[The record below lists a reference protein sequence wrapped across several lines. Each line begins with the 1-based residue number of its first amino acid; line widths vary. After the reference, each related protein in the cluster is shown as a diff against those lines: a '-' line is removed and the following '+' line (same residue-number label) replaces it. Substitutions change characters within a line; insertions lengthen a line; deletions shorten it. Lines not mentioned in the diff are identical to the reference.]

1 MGTVTERDDPAAVSA
16 FTLYELS
23 RHGLVGRLDHEY
35 AAAVIERAGV
45 AFRQAGVDPVGVLSR
60 GARITHGIGL
70 PMADALI
77 AASLEHQDCARVHTS
92 DSDFEDYEG
101 PMEVVFL

>member
-1 MGTVTERDDPAAVSA
+1 M
-16 FTLYELS
+16 
-23 RHGLVGRLDHEY
+23 
-35 AAAVIERAGV
+35 
-45 AFRQAGVDPVGVLSR
+45 
-60 GARITHGIGL
+60 GL
-70 PMADALI
+70 PMVDALI